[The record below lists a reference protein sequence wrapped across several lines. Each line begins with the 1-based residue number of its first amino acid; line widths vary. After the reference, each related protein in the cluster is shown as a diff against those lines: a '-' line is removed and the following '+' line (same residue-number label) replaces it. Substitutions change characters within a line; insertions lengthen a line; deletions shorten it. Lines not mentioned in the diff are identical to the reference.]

1 MAKLGGAG
9 GAEAAVTT
17 SFDGDG
23 VAIVALAG
31 ELDVSNV
38 DELQAEIAPVLEQ
51 NPDRLVFELSDLAF
65 MDSSGIAVLLQ
76 VAARIDDVRL
86 RNPTQ
91 IVRRLVASTGLSD
104 VLPIEP

>member
-9 GAEAAVTT
+9 GAEAAVST
-17 SFDGDG
+17 SVDGDG
-23 VAIVALAG
+23 VAIIALAG

-38 DELQAEIAPVLEQ
+38 DELQAQIAPVLDQ
-51 NPDRLVFELSDLAF
+51 NPDRLVFDLTELTF

-91 IVRRLVASTGLSD
+91 IVRRLVASTGLTD